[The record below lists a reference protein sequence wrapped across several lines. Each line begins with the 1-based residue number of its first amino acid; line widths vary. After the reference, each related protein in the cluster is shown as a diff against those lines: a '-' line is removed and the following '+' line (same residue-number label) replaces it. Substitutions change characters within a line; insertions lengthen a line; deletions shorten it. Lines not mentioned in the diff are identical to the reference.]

1 MLVKLEKAALK
12 IKLNSQMDDNM
23 SAIQHPIVF
32 CLDFGLLNLSW
43 AYKLFVKMLVIMANA
58 DGHIWRV

>member
-32 CLDFGLLNLSW
+32 CLDFGLLNLS
-43 AYKLFVKMLVIMANA
+43 
-58 DGHIWRV
+58 